1 MLKFGISGAGYAGH
15 YYVKALR
22 ELGWPIVGIA
32 NRTEARGAALASEA
46 DAGYYASVE
55 DLAEK
60 SGAEALLIAT
70 ATDRHVS
77 DIEAAAKAGIRHI
90 FCEKPVGTSPE
101 ETEAIREIS
110 ARYSVNIGVGYKMR
124 FEGIFKTAHDIV
136 ASGRIGEMV
145 SMTFSYYQTIPQGV
159 WYLDSGFIRETMV
172 HPLDLAG
179 WLAGA
184 EPETVAC
191 HAAAFAGGSK
201 EDRTSLIVRFGSG
214 ITASL
219 NGGWIK
225 DYPFIAGRRNIRF
238 EIVGTG
244 GYLVGLRPDQ
254 LLLCDEDGP
263 QPLEF
268 AQTDPI
274 QEELKDF
281 VDGIKS
287 GQSAAVG
294 LNDALRVQK
303 IVRAAAVSAALGRT
317 EKV

>member
-1 MLKFGISGAGYAGH
+1 MMLKFGISGAGYAGH

-32 NRTEARGAALASEA
+32 NRTESRGAALASEA

-70 ATDRHVS
+70 ATQRHVP

-101 ETEAIREIS
+101 ETEAIREIGV
-110 ARYSVNIGVGYKMR
+110 RYSVNIGVGYK
-124 FEGIFKTAHDIV
+124 
-136 ASGRIGEMV
+136 MV
-145 SMTFSYYQTIPQGV
+145 SMTFSYYQTIPQGA

-179 WLAGA
+179 WLAGT
-184 EPETVAC
+184 EPESVAC

-254 LLLCDEDGP
+254 LWLCDADGP

-268 AQTDPI
+268 AQADPI

-303 IVRAAAVSAALGRT
+303 IVRAAAVSAASGRT